1 MPDDDPLLTLLKVLV
16 YTWDTDQLEAFE
28 RAMYEAHVYLGI
40 PSPDQEL
47 NTEQATQALTEAAH
61 KAAGKFDS

>member
-1 MPDDDPLLTLLKVLV
+1 MPDDPCRTLLALLV
-16 YTWDTDQLEAFE
+16 HTWDTDQLEAFE
-28 RAMYEAHVYLGI
+28 TAMQEAHVYLGI

-61 KAAGKFDS
+61 NAAGKFDS